1 VVNKIFNWRKDMKSD
16 DIKKVVKEKY
26 GEIAKH
32 GKIHSSCSC
41 CSSDTAA
48 DVDYTFFSE
57 DYSKLEG
64 YNPDAD
70 LGLGCGIPTDTA
82 KIKPGDTVI
91 DLGSGAGNDV
101 FVARRLVGETGRV
114 IGIDMTQEMIEKA
127 QENNRKLG
135 YANVEFR
142 FGEIENL
149 PVDDNTAD
157 VVISNCVL
165 NLVPSKLKAYQ
176 EIYRVLKSGGHF
188 SISDIVLTGILPAKI
203 QAAAEMYAG
212 CVAGALKKEDYI
224 NCIRKAGF
232 SNISVVKKKPMT
244 IPDIMLSQL
253 LSVEEFTAFKNSG
266 SVILSI
272 TVYGQKPEQIGGGR
286 CCCD

>member
-1 VVNKIFNWRKDMKSD
+1 MKDE

-26 GEIAKH
+26 GEIAKQ
-32 GKIHSSCSC
+32 GKMQASRSC
-41 CSSDTAA
+41 CCPDSSK
-48 DVDYTFFSE
+48 DVDYTIFSE
-57 DYSKLEG
+57 DYSQLEG

-70 LGLGCGIPTDTA
+70 LGLGCGIPTEA
-82 KIKPGDTVI
+82 SKIKQGDTVI

-101 FVARRLVGETGRV
+101 FVARRLVGESGKV

-127 QENNRKLG
+127 QENNQKLG
-135 YANVEFR
+135 YTNVEFR

-149 PVDDNTAD
+149 PVSDNTAD

-176 EIYRVLKSGGHF
+176 EIYRVLKPGGHF
-188 SISDIVLTGILPAKI
+188 SISDIVLTGKLPEKL

-212 CVAGALKKEDYI
+212 CVAGALQKEDYL
-224 NCIRKAGF
+224 NSIRKAGF
-232 SNISVVKKKPMT
+232 ASVSVVKEKPMT
-244 IPDIMLSQL
+244 IPDTMLSQL
-253 LSVEEFTAFKNSG
+253 LSVEEIKAFKNSG

-286 CCCD
+286 SCCD

>member
-1 VVNKIFNWRKDMKSD
+1 MKSD

-70 LGLGCGIPTDTA
+70 LGLGCGIPTDAA

-101 FVARRLVGETGRV
+101 FVARRLVGEAGRV
-114 IGIDMTQEMIEKA
+114 IGIDMTQEMIAKA

-149 PVDDNTAD
+149 PVENNTAD

-176 EIYRVLKSGGHF
+176 EIYRVLKPGGHF
-188 SISDIVLTGILPAKI
+188 SISDIVLTGKLPAKL

-224 NCIRKAGF
+224 NCISKAGF
-232 SNISVVKKKPMT
+232 SNISVVKEKLMT
-244 IPDIMLSQL
+244 IPDTMLSQL
-253 LSVEEFTAFKNSG
+253 LSVEELTAFKNSD